1 MKNRFNEIS
10 VSIVLACM
18 VFALP
23 SSSEAVY
30 SVLWD
35 TSHGIY
41 SDYHPDT
48 SGQYKDLASHLIS
61 NDFTVN
67 TTDSGFTSASLSGVD
82 VAVVS
87 VMSAWD
93 SAYSTAEVDALT
105 TFVNNGGGLLI
116 MSEYQAAP
124 NANIAAVASAFGI
137 SLEVS
142 DLSPYSVDIT
152 NLAGHSVFDMIE
164 AVNTVHFYAGSEL
177 GVSGDA
183 YGIAWQDITGKIA
196 IAANESYGFGRVIVL
211 GDSTLWLSN
220 GSNEFGMVDNA
231 AFALNTF
238 SHLAVPEPATI
249 ILFGAGAVI
258 FAGKRRTK

>member
-1 MKNRFNEIS
+1 MKNRFNGIS
-10 VSIVLACM
+10 ASIVLACM
-18 VFALP
+18 VFAL
-23 SSSEAVY
+23 SSPSEATY

-48 SGQYKDLASHLIS
+48 SGQYEDLANHLTY
-61 NDFTVN
+61 NGFTVN

-82 VAVVS
+82 VAVVC

-93 SAYSTAEVDALT
+93 SAYSSVEIDALT

-124 NANIAAVASAFGI
+124 NANIAAVASAFDI

-142 DLSPYSVDIT
+142 DLSPYSVDMT
-152 NLAGHSVFDMIE
+152 NLAGHSVFDE
-164 AVNTVHFYAGSEL
+164 VDTVDTVHFYAGSEL

-183 YGIAWQDITGKIA
+183 YGIAWQDTTDKIA
-196 IAANESYGFGRVIVL
+196 IAANESYGAGRVIVL
-211 GDSTLWLSN
+211 GDSTVWGSN
-220 GSNEFGMVDNA
+220 GSNELGMADNA

-238 SHLAVPEPATI
+238 THLAVPEPATI
-249 ILFGAGAVI
+249 ILAGAGAV
-258 FAGKRRTK
+258 ALARRRRSK